1 MLPFCELKL
10 TQGCNEDGYNV
21 VLRVKPDWL
30 VHNSRKSTGT
40 DALIDKLAQLQ
51 TGIGY
56 GQAPDGQWI
65 TQKKAVSTR
74 IGQA

>member
-1 MLPFCELKL
+1 VLPFCELKL

-56 GQAPDGQWI
+56 GQWI